1 MQPSFSTPPPTSKE
15 VEPAPP
21 PPTHFKNCSAGPET
35 AIQTIF
41 DYYTSFRVHCM
52 RSAVVYLLF

>member
-15 VEPAPP
+15 VEPVPP
-21 PPTHFKNCSAGPET
+21 HFKNCSASPET
-35 AIQTIF
+35 TIQTIF

-52 RSAVVYLLF
+52 RSAVVYLPF

>member
-21 PPTHFKNCSAGPET
+21 HFKNFSSSPET
-35 AIQTIF
+35 SIQTIF
-41 DYYTSFRVHCM
+41 DYYTSLRVHCM
-52 RSAVVYLLF
+52 RSAVVYLPF